1 MSKQGGSKAVLKVTM
16 KLSKKPKCP
25 RRFSVR
31 SHEKPALISTISAPT
46 TSFIACLE
54 VKMIGKPY
62 AGELH
67 VRFDEGEQVFVALQI
82 LNGHEA
88 GNGGDK
94 PRIDLTNAEPVLYST
109 RTFPQLPKS

>member
-1 MSKQGGSKAVLKVTM
+1 MPFRNM
-16 KLSKKPKCP
+16 P
-25 RRFSVR
+25 RIG
-31 SHEKPALISTISAPT
+31 AL
-46 TSFIACLE
+46 ACLE

-67 VRFDEGEQVFVALQI
+67 VRFDEGEQVFVARRI

-94 PRIDLTNAEPVLYST
+94 PRIDLTNTEPVLYST
-109 RTFPQLPKS
+109 YKAAPFLSDADFGSRQICLPNTVSSAGRTPNAPPL

>member
-1 MSKQGGSKAVLKVTM
+1 MLFRNM
-16 KLSKKPKCP
+16 P
-25 RRFSVR
+25 RIG
-31 SHEKPALISTISAPT
+31 AL
-46 TSFIACLE
+46 ACLE

-67 VRFDEGEQVFVALQI
+67 VRFDEGEQVFVARQI

-88 GNGGDK
+88 GNGGHK

-109 RTFPQLPKS
+109 RALSFASMLGRNTTPWETVL

>member
-1 MSKQGGSKAVLKVTM
+1 M
-16 KLSKKPKCP
+16 P
-25 RRFSVR
+25 RIG
-31 SHEKPALISTISAPT
+31 AL
-46 TSFIACLE
+46 ACLE

-67 VRFDEGEQVFVALQI
+67 VRFDEGEQVFVARQI

-88 GNGGDK
+88 GNGGDT

-109 RTFPQLPKS
+109 RHLFENIWNALNWTGASSRTGTTSAEQNNRNKQ

>member
-1 MSKQGGSKAVLKVTM
+1 MLFRNM
-16 KLSKKPKCP
+16 P
-25 RRFSVR
+25 RIG
-31 SHEKPALISTISAPT
+31 AL
-46 TSFIACLE
+46 ACLE

-67 VRFDEGEQVFVALQI
+67 VRFDEGEQVFVARQI

-88 GNGGDK
+88 GNGGDT

-109 RTFPQLPKS
+109 LMLHLCFTLTSATETCRRSMTSV